1 MKTIILAAAAATA
14 LGVGV
19 AGSAFAEGEGGS
31 ATGAVQWRQADSSA
45 APATEF
51 YSQYPTA
58 KLQFAYIQAPF
69 HASEDNGQG

>member
-1 MKTIILAAAAATA
+1 MKTMILAAAAVIA

-31 ATGAVQWRQADSSA
+31 ATGAVQWRQADSST
-45 APATEF
+45 APATN
-51 YSQYPTA
+51 PTGRIQ
-58 KLQFAYIQAPF
+58 LAYVQAPF